1 MASFEAKLPEGTP
14 ANSSPMRYPCG
25 LTTQDRGRKAGV
37 CPTDSQGG
45 RMASQSGCLMKSM
58 SKVRQTEMG
67 SRAMVRPVKEKII
80 S

>member
-1 MASFEAKLPEGTP
+1 MASSEAKLPGGTP
-14 ANSSPMRYPCG
+14 ANSRSMRYSCG

-45 RMASQSGCLMKSM
+45 WMASQPGCLMKTM
-58 SKVRQTEMG
+58 PKVRQTEMG
-67 SRAMVRPVKEKII
+67 SRAMVCPVKEKII

>member
-14 ANSSPMRYPCG
+14 AKSSPTRYSCG

-45 RMASQSGCLMKSM
+45 RMASQPGCLMKTM
-58 SKVRQTEMG
+58 SKVSKQRRGQE
-67 SRAMVRPVKEKII
+67 RWFVQ
-80 S
+80 

>member
-1 MASFEAKLPEGTP
+1 MASFEAKLPVGNICKQQSYEM
-14 ANSSPMRYPCG
+14 SCG

-45 RMASQSGCLMKSM
+45 WMASQPGCLMKSL

-67 SRAMVRPVKEKII
+67 SRAMVRPVKEKMI

>member
-14 ANSSPMRYPCG
+14 AKSSPTRYSCG

-45 RMASQSGCLMKSM
+45 RMASQPGCLMKTM
-58 SKVRQTEMG
+58 SKVRQTETG
-67 SRAMVRPVKEKII
+67 SRAMVRPAKEKII